1 MSSADITTPSNTG
14 QKSLL
19 NQYVPI
25 TAWLPTYQL
34 GWLRTDLIAGL
45 AVWAMTIPQ
54 ALAYA
59 GIAGVPAEY
68 ALYTVPLAMI
78 AYAIFGTSRTLSMG
92 PESALAIMSAAT
104 VGAIATQGSEEYLT
118 LTIALAFVIGILFII
133 FGLLRMGWVANF
145 MANPVLK
152 GLLAGIALVVIAG
165 ESAKIFGVS
174 GTDGNFFQDVWAVI
188 IQLPQANPAT
198 TVVGLSSL
206 ALLFLF
212 KRYTPKLPGAFIVV
226 ILAIIAS
233 SLFDLYE
240 AGVAIVGEV
249 EAGIFPLG
257 FPQITLQVIIG
268 LVPGAL
274 GIVLVGYAQSYGM
287 AKEAAETTDE
297 ELDNNQELVAYGL
310 SNVAS
315 SFSSGFVTG
324 GSLSR
329 TSLILGNGG
338 RTQVPALLN
347 AGLVILTLLF
357 LMPFFENL
365 PSAALAA
372 IVIIAIS
379 ALFVPSHFR
388 RLYTINSSEFWYSLI
403 TLLGVLFLGIMEG
416 VLLCVAVS
424 LLVLI
429 HRVTRPGTA
438 IIGRMPDRASY
449 RNIEF
454 YPEVETVPGLLI
466 YRFDS
471 ALVFTNAEFFE
482 KDIRRHI
489 AEQVA
494 ASGEPVQRVLIN
506 AESIND
512 IDTTGTDYL
521 IDLHDTL
528 EKDGIDLAIAKVK
541 DPVRDRIQLS
551 GAEETIGVDNFYKSV
566 NEGVMAYL
574 QEQKEKS

>member
-1 MSSADITTPSNTG
+1 MSSTGIESVSNKG
-14 QKSLL
+14 DQ
-19 NQYVPI
+19 NFFHQYLPI
-25 TAWLPTYQL
+25 TAWLPAYQR

-59 GIAGVPAEY
+59 GIAGVPAQY

-104 VGAIATQGSEEYLT
+104 VGALATQGSEEYLT
-118 LTIALAFVIGILFII
+118 LTIGLAFVIGILFVI

-152 GLLAGIALVVIAG
+152 GFLAGIALVVIAG
-165 ESAKIFGVS
+165 ESSKLFGVS
-174 GTDGNFFQDVWAVI
+174 GTDGNFFSDVWAI
-188 IQLPQANPAT
+188 ILQLPEANLAT
-198 TVVGLSSL
+198 TVVGVVSL
-206 ALLFLF
+206 VLLFAF
-212 KRYTPKLPGAFIVV
+212 KRFTPKLPGAFIVV
-226 ILAIIAS
+226 ILAILAS
-233 SLFDLYE
+233 SIFDLYA

-257 FPQITLQVIIG
+257 LPDVTLEVIIR

-287 AKEAAETTDE
+287 AKEAAETTGE
-297 ELDNNQELVAYGL
+297 ELDNNQEMVAYGV

-329 TSLILGNGG
+329 TSLTLGNGG

-365 PSAALAA
+365 PSATLAA
-372 IVIIAIS
+372 IVIMAMTGLL
-379 ALFVPSHFR
+379 APSYFR
-388 RLYTINSSEFWYSLI
+388 RLYRLSRAEFWYSLI
-403 TLLGVLFLGIMEG
+403 TLLGVLLFGIMQG
-416 VLLCVAVS
+416 VLLGVAIS

-429 HRVTRPGTA
+429 RRVTRPGTA
-438 IIGRMPDRASY
+438 IIGRMPDKESY
-449 RNIEF
+449 RDTEL
-454 YPEVETVPGLLI
+454 YPQAETVPGLLI

-471 ALVFTNAEFFE
+471 ALIFTNADFFE
-482 KDIRRHI
+482 KDISRHI
-489 AEQVA
+489 SEQNA
-494 ASGEPVQRVLIN
+494 ATGVPVQRVLIN
-506 AESIND
+506 AETMND
-512 IDTTGTDYL
+512 IDTTGTDQL
-521 IDLHDTL
+521 TDLSESL
-528 EKDGIDLAIAKVK
+528 EQDGIDLAFAKVK
-541 DPVRDRIQLS
+541 DPVREMMRLS
-551 GAEETIGVDNFYKSV
+551 GAEETIGADNFYASIS
-566 NEGVMAYL
+566 EGVRAFIAS
-574 QEQKEKS
+574 EQSGA

>member
-1 MSSADITTPSNTG
+1 MSSAEVTNLSNKR
-14 QKSLL
+14 QKSFLH
-19 NQYVPI
+19 QYVPI
-25 TAWLPTYQL
+25 TAWLPAYQR

-54 ALAYA
+54 AMAYA
-59 GIAGVPAEY
+59 GIAGVPAQY

-104 VGAIATQGSEEYLT
+104 VGAMVTQGSEEYLT
-118 LTIALAFVIGILFII
+118 LTIALAFVIGILFVI

-152 GLLAGIALVVIAG
+152 GFLAGIALVVIAG
-165 ESAKIFGVS
+165 ESSKLLGVS
-174 GTDGNFFQDVWAVI
+174 GTDGNFFSDVWAI
-188 IQLPQANPAT
+188 ILQLPEANPAT
-198 TVVGLSSL
+198 TVVGAVSL
-206 ALLFLF
+206 VLLFAF
-212 KRYTPKLPGAFIVV
+212 KRFTPKLPGAFIVV
-226 ILAIIAS
+226 ILAILAS
-233 SLFDLYE
+233 SLFDLYA
-240 AGVAIVGEV
+240 AGVAIVGQV

-257 FPQITLQVIIG
+257 LPDVTLEVIIR

-287 AKEAAETTDE
+287 AKEAAETTGE
-297 ELDNNQELVAYGL
+297 ELDNNQEMVAYGV

-329 TSLILGNGG
+329 TSLTLGNGG

-365 PSAALAA
+365 PNATLAA
-372 IVIIAIS
+372 IVIMAMT
-379 ALFVPSHFR
+379 ALLVPSYFR
-388 RLYTINSSEFWYSLI
+388 RLYRVSRPEFWYSMI
-403 TLLGVLFLGIMEG
+403 TVLGVLFFGIMEG
-416 VLLCVAVS
+416 VLLGVAVS

-429 HRVTRPGTA
+429 RRVTRPGTA
-438 IIGRMPDRASY
+438 IIGRMPDRESY
-449 RNIEF
+449 RDIAL
-454 YPEVETVPGLLI
+454 YPDVETVPGLLI

-471 ALVFTNAEFFE
+471 ALIFTNAEFFE

-489 AEQVA
+489 DEQSA
-494 ASGEPVQRVLIN
+494 AIGIPVQSVLIN
-506 AESIND
+506 AETMND

-521 IDLHDTL
+521 IDLL
-528 EKDGIDLAIAKVK
+528 ESLEEDGIHLAIAKVK
-541 DPVRDRIQLS
+541 DPLRESMRLS
-551 GAEETIGVDNFYKSV
+551 GAEEAIGTENFYSSV
-566 NEGVMAYL
+566 SAGVRAFL
-574 QEQKEKS
+574 TREQGGA